1 MLMLMMII
9 LTVRWWWTTITDGG
23 GWLTFR
29 KEKGNDGFGWSPA
42 SLQDVDAMMIMIER
56 KLILGTLR

>member
-9 LTVRWWWTTITDGG
+9 LTVRWWWKTTDGG

-42 SLQDVDAMMIMIER
+42 SLQDVDVMMIMIER
-56 KLILGTLR
+56 KLIVDTLR

>member
-9 LTVRWWWTTITDGG
+9 LTVRWWWKTTDGG

-42 SLQDVDAMMIMIER
+42 SLQDVDGMMIMIER
-56 KLILGTLR
+56 KLIVGTLR

>member
-9 LTVRWWWTTITDGG
+9 LTVRWWWKTTDGG

-42 SLQDVDAMMIMIER
+42 SLQDVDVMMIMIEG
-56 KLILGTLR
+56 KLILGILR